1 MKPHRRKALT
11 PGPWR
16 QMALNVR
23 AHPRTNALL
32 AFVFLLLVII
42 TAFADLAG
50 PVVTVFFRLLALVAL
65 VVLLRRLNTPPSPG
79 SNFRPV
85 VGPQGVVPAI
95 VIAVVIFFGVASLF
109 ALGGRFE

>member
-1 MKPHRRKALT
+1 MEPRRREAAT

-32 AFVFLLLVII
+32 ALACLLLALV
-42 TAFADLAG
+42 TAFADAAG
-50 PVVTVFFRLLALVAL
+50 PIVTVLSRLLAAVAFVL
-65 VVLLRRLNTPPSPG
+65 LLRRLSAPPPPG

-85 VGPQGVVPAI
+85 VGSRAVVPAI
-95 VIAVVIFFGVASLF
+95 IIAVVIFFAVASLF